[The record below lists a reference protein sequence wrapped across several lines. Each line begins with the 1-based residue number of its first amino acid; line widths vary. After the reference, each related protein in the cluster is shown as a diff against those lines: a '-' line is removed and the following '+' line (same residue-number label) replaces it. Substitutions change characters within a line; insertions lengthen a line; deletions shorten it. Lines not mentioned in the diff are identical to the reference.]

1 MTDNECGQGMDSVL
15 DDLLFLRGLLVWTM
29 YFDAHLT
36 RSKVMPLLSG

>member
-1 MTDNECGQGMDSVL
+1 MTDNESGQGMDSVL

-29 YFDAHLT
+29 SFDAQT